1 MLVCSLVSEL
11 LLVLWGII
19 SYPGDLQHGPLHCC
33 TFERKSQACQLLCT
47 VTDLLDIHCILPLLA
62 LPLYPFVVRFLS
74 EPLPDWIFATLTK
87 LTFMLRVY
95 VYIYIYSLSPLSL
108 LPLDYG
114 K

>member
-1 MLVCSLVSEL
+1 
-11 LLVLWGII
+11 
-19 SYPGDLQHGPLHCC
+19 
-33 TFERKSQACQLLCT
+33 
-47 VTDLLDIHCILPLLA
+47 
-62 LPLYPFVVRFLS
+62 VVRFLS